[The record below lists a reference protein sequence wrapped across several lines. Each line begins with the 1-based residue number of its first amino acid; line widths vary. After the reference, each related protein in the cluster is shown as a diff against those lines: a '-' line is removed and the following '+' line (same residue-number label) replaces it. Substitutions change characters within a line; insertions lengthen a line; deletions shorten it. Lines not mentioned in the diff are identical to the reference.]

1 MNRRPYWKTFAVMRK
16 VRQARIS
23 VFAAG
28 LAAVA
33 LLSGCAGMPP
43 DLTDSGKMELERIDS
58 PTAHVG
64 PVHVWAADSGLM
76 VSGSLS
82 DPNGRRGRIPGHLHI
97 EAIGDNGVP
106 LAAITTDYYR
116 LSFKARQEKFSKE
129 LPVDPGD
136 VRKIRVIHHE
146 SSHKHC

>member
-1 MNRRPYWKTFAVMRK
+1 MNRLPCRRTFAVKRT
-16 VRQARIS
+16 VSRPRI
-23 VFAAG
+23 FFLAAV

-33 LLSGCAGMPP
+33 FLSGCAGMPP
-43 DLTDSGKMELERIDS
+43 NLADSGELVVERIDS

-64 PVHVWAADSGLM
+64 PVQVWAEDSGLM
-76 VSGSLS
+76 ISGSLS
-82 DPNGRRGRIPGHLHI
+82 DPNGRSGPIPGHLHI

-106 LAAITTDYYR
+106 LATMTTEYYR